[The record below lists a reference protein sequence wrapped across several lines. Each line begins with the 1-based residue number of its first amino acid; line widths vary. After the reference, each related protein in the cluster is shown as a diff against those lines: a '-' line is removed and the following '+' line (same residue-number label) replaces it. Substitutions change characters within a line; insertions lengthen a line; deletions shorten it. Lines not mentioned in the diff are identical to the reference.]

1 MDQHGRYTDSHGRAL
16 IAADRVITVLNNQP
30 VPAGTHGVVVS
41 LPKEGNDWHG
51 FPLVAFEPGGR
62 HHIPDAALR
71 LDPEVIDPEPTHRE
85 GDPPVVTDLINLID
99 SLREEIRTAAALV
112 ALHRS
117 SHSGPDAASFS
128 ARLA

>member
-1 MDQHGRYTDSHGRAL
+1 MDQHGRYTDWENRELTPGTYVIAL
-16 IAADRVITVLNNQP
+16 DFKP
-30 VPAGTHGVVVS
+30 VPAGTKGVVVS
-41 LPKEGNDWHG
+41 LPAPGNDYHG
-51 FPLVAFEPGGR
+51 FPLVSFEGWGR
-62 HHIPDAALR
+62 HHIPDTSLR
-71 LDPEVIDPEPTHRE
+71 IDFEVVDTAPTHRDD
-85 GDPPVVTDLINLID
+85 DPPVVTDLINLID